1 MIWRNLLVALLLG
14 ESSGADV
21 PPTPGQNLPSDA
33 PLNIEVLSKPD
44 VCDKKARK
52 NDLVSVHYT
61 GWSLSNGKKFDSSR
75 DRGSPFQFTLGVGQV
90 IKGWDQGVSGACIG
104 ESRRLTIPS
113 GMAYGPRG
121 IPGVIGEDATL
132 VFNVELLGIGDD
144 DEL

>member
-1 MIWRNLLVALLLG
+1 MLRTLVLVIFVG
-14 ESSGADV
+14 ESLGADV
-21 PPTPGQNLPSDA
+21 PPTPSQNLPSGA
-33 PLNIEVLSKPD
+33 PLSIEVLKMPD
-44 VCDKKARK
+44 VCTQKARK

-61 GWSLSNGKKFDSSR
+61 GWSLSNGNKFDSSR

-90 IKGWDQGVSGACIG
+90 IKGWDQGVSGACVG
-104 ESRRLTIPS
+104 EIRRLTIPS

-132 VFNVELLGIGDD
+132 VFNVELLGVGEE